1 MWYYEWFYDWYSFL
15 LFKVKIN
22 LSPTLM
28 EKICIV
34 QKVFEDIYKEITALT
49 SFCKLGSFLV
59 LKNQSHFLGMEELTS
74 KPDFF
79 SFDLSLCFA
88 LLSLSLSLS
97 LSLIFLFIHS
107 FSHWKKRENR

>member
-49 SFCKLGSFLV
+49 
-59 LKNQSHFLGMEELTS
+59 
-74 KPDFF
+74 
-79 SFDLSLCFA
+79 
-88 LLSLSLSLS
+88 
-97 LSLIFLFIHS
+97 
-107 FSHWKKRENR
+107 